1 MQQIFVG
8 IDVSKARLDVACR
21 PHATTHSEP
30 NNADGIAALVA
41 RLKALNPALI
51 VLEAPRPSRSSTHA
65 RSAISPAPP
74 GDSPRPIASTPRSW
88 PISPR
93 RSAPRSGR
101 CPTPTPE
108 SSTPWS
114 RAVVK

>member
-41 RLKALNPALI
+41 RLKALNP
-51 VLEAPRPSRSSTHA
+51 
-65 RSAISPAPP
+65 P
-74 GDSPRPIASTPRSW
+74 GLQI
-88 PISPR
+88 R
-93 RSAPRSGR
+93 RSEPALQADRRAEPEALDGTGDKHRLRGVGR
-101 CPTPTPE
+101 VPE
-108 SSTPWS
+108 
-114 RAVVK
+114 